1 MKNHHYLIVLLACCM
16 LGLTT
21 AACAPASAT
30 PSSQPTLPETQ
41 PSPTELLPSPTATE
55 LPTETALPP
64 TATDTSQPAT
74 ETPMTFPIQTP
85 KLGTVVLD
93 FVADA
98 CQAKWAN
105 GAVELPCPGNLDNTD
120 EGYIAPTDQA
130 VAEGGILMDAPTLIG
145 KPGLGGEH
153 GAGLFGTYPPLLIQP
168 GDTFHAVIAC
178 QAGSPCKDEFALE
191 YIDAQGNYQHDMN
204 WSWMHAY
211 GGGPVPIT
219 VDLSPLEG
227 QTVQLVLVVRDQG
240 WPETDTVL
248 WVYPYVE
255 RLGP

>member
-1 MKNHHYLIVLLACCM
+1 MKNHPYMIILLACCL
-16 LGLTT
+16 LGLSL
-21 AACAPASAT
+21 AACSATSAT
-30 PSSQPTLPETQ
+30 PAVQPTLTEAQ
-41 PSPTELLPSPTATE
+41 PSPTKPLPTSTETE

-64 TATDTSQPAT
+64 TATETSQPAT
-74 ETPMTFPIQTP
+74 EAPLAFPIQIP
-85 KLGTVVLD
+85 KPDTVVLD
-93 FVADA
+93 FVAQA

-105 GAVELPCPGNLDNTD
+105 GAVELPCPGNLDETD
-120 EGYIAPTDQA
+120 EGYIAPADQA
-130 VAEGGILMDAPTLIG
+130 IAEGQIQMDAPTLVG

-153 GAGLFGTYPPLLIQP
+153 GAGLFGTYSPLTIQP

-191 YIDAQGNYQHDMN
+191 YIDAQGKYQHEMN
-204 WSWMHAY
+204 WSWQHAY
-211 GGGPVPIT
+211 GGGPVPLT
-219 VDLSPLEG
+219 VDLSPLAG